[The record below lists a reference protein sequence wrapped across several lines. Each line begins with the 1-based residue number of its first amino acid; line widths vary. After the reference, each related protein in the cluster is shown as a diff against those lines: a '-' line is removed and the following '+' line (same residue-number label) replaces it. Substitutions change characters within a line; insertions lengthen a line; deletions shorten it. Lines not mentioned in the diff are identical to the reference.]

1 MIIFESDREK
11 LGHEWVCV
19 EVGPSGGPPKNPDDP
34 MSFVSASGERHQ
46 KVSKAIMTLDDAIAT
61 MGAGIRAVHI
71 SAIKRVVGD
80 ERPLRRERESM
91 KSRMIHL
98 GCKEPAICLVC
109 GRRYWFTGSPS
120 KAIACSA
127 TCRKIAKEILHQR
140 ELARVHR
147 ERVKRQ
153 EAAAAV
159 PIPDYSANRG
169 RGGWVGD
176 GVVVKAGRRLS
187 GPYQPMPDDDCVED

>member
-1 MIIFESDREK
+1 MIIFESDRKK
-11 LGHEWVCV
+11 LEWVCIM
-19 EVGPSGGPPKNPDDP
+19 VGPSGGPPKNLDDP
-34 MSFVSASGERHQ
+34 MPFVSVSGERHQ

-71 SAIKRVVGD
+71 SAIKRVGGD

-91 KSRMIHL
+91 ESRMIHL
-98 GCKEPAICLVC
+98 GCKEPAICPVC
-109 GRRYWFTGSPS
+109 GRRYWFTGSPL

-127 TCRKIAKEILHQR
+127 TCRKIAKEILLQR

-147 ERVKRQ
+147 ERVERQ

-169 RGGWVGD
+169 FGAW
-176 GVVVKAGRRLS
+176 AGEEIATKPLRPAPK
-187 GPYQPMPDDDCVED
+187 PYRPIMEC